1 MPLQQ
6 GEDAVTDRPVMIVTG
21 GSRGI
26 GAGIARLAGSRGYDV
41 AVNYTAA
48 ADRAE
53 AVAREVHAAGG
64 RAVAVRADVAK
75 PDDVARL
82 FAETDRALGR
92 PDVLVNNAGI
102 SVEAPVADHD
112 PETMRRIVDT
122 NLLGPALTSREAI
135 RRMSTRRGG
144 RGGVIV
150 NISSISGVYG
160 GLPGDV
166 VYAGTKGGLD
176 SFTLGL
182 AKEVADDGIRVC
194 CIRPGLIRTEMW
206 DASMG
211 QDAVVELGR
220 EAVPL
225 GRIGEV
231 DDIAAATLW
240 LCSAEA
246 SYITGAILNVSGGRE
261 TFVRTG

>member
-1 MPLQQ
+1 MA
-6 GEDAVTDRPVMIVTG
+6 GSGIMIVTG

-26 GAGIARLAGSRGYDV
+26 GAGIARLAGRQGYDV
-41 AVNYTAA
+41 CVNYTAA

-53 AVAREVHAAGG
+53 AVAGEI
-64 RAVAVRADVAK
+64 RAQGVRAIAVQADVAS
-75 PDDVARL
+75 PADVERL
-82 FAETDRALGR
+82 FAETDRQLG
-92 PDVLVNNAGI
+92 PVDVLVNNAAI
-102 SVEAPVADHD
+102 SIESPIADQD
-112 PETMRRIVDT
+112 ADTVRRIIDT
-122 NLLGPALTSREAI
+122 NLLGPAMTCQQAI

-182 AKEVADDGIRVC
+182 AKEVAPDGIRVC
-194 CIRPGLIRTEMW
+194 AIRPGLIRTEMW
-206 DASMG
+206 DSDTGMG
-211 QDAVVELGR
+211 QDAVVEMGKR
-220 EAVPL
+220 AVPL

-231 DDIAAATLW
+231 EDIANAVLWMASPQAAYV
-240 LCSAEA
+240 S
-246 SYITGAILNVSGGRE
+246 GAILNVSGGRE
-261 TFVRTG
+261 TYVRGAG